1 MAKRIKRNKKP
12 GLPPGSVV
20 FTGNRKVEKILL
32 HFLQYDAT
40 FIEEKELDNHSNIP
54 FQVSTDEKVNWY
66 DIRGI
71 HDTQLIELIGQSFDI
86 HPLILEDIA
95 DTHQRP
101 KFDEYESGVFIVI
114 QALAFDQE
122 TRQVAREQV
131 AIFFRKGLI
140 VTFQERAED
149 LLEPVR
155 HRLKGGKG
163 KMRQKGTDYLAYA
176 ILDTIVDN
184 YYIVLDN
191 IEDTIETLEEKIV
204 EGQETDSKGEIHAL
218 KKELLTVRKSV
229 APLREAISRFSKTES
244 PFVDES
250 SVIFIRDLY
259 DHTIQVL
266 EIIETYRDM
275 LTGLQDLF
283 ISAVSFK
290 MNQVMQLLTLIATI
304 FIPLTFL
311 AGIYGMNFKYM
322 PELHWKYGYYGL
334 LVVMAII
341 FFGSMYYFKRKK
353 WI

>member
-163 KMRQKGTDYLAYA
+163 KMRQKVPITWPTRSS
-176 ILDTIVDN
+176 IRSWIIIISFWT
-184 YYIVLDN
+184 
-191 IEDTIETLEEKIV
+191 TSRTLLKP
-204 EGQETDSKGEIHAL
+204 L
-218 KKELLTVRKSV
+218 KKKSWKDRKLTVK
-229 APLREAISRFSKTES
+229 ERFT
-244 PFVDES
+244 P
-250 SVIFIRDLY
+250 
-259 DHTIQVL
+259 
-266 EIIETYRDM
+266 
-275 LTGLQDLF
+275 
-283 ISAVSFK
+283 
-290 MNQVMQLLTLIATI
+290 
-304 FIPLTFL
+304 
-311 AGIYGMNFKYM
+311 
-322 PELHWKYGYYGL
+322 
-334 LVVMAII
+334 
-341 FFGSMYYFKRKK
+341 
-353 WI
+353 